1 LPEGA
6 RFGYRCPMNPGDKAS
21 QRIVK
26 FAPLAEIYAKIDAL
40 APVPASEARADV
52 ALGRVLAA
60 DASATS
66 ALPPQAIALRDG
78 WAVRSDAVLDAGPYA
93 PAPLAEKPRWVEV
106 GDNIPNNMDA
116 ILPPEAFVLKEKGA
130 EALAGAAPGE
140 GILAAGADAAA
151 GFVLRRSGERLR
163 LVDLALLRA
172 AGIKTVNIRAPRI
185 GLVCAKKITGDDTLT
200 PTFSRL
206 IEASGG
212 IAEIQPAASLE
223 QSFSDQR
230 VDAVF
235 VLGGSGAGRNDKSVL
250 TLARVGRVEFHGLAL
265 LPGETAAFGMAAKPV
280 LILPGR
286 FDAALAVF
294 LTLGRRLIA
303 RLVDAQ
309 EDEPKIPLKL
319 TRKITSQPGFA
330 EFVALRREK
339 DGAVPSSSG
348 PSTLAALA
356 RADGWLL
363 VPPESEGY
371 PAGAIVEM
379 RLFP

>member
-1 LPEGA
+1 
-6 RFGYRCPMNPGDKAS
+6 MNPGDKAS

-26 FAPLAEIYAKIDAL
+26 FAPLAEVCARIDAL
-40 APVPASEARADV
+40 APVEVHEV
-52 ALGRVLAA
+52 AVDTAIGRVLAA
-60 DASATS
+60 DASS
-66 ALPPQAIALRDG
+66 SGVLPPRAIALRDG

-93 PAPLAEKPRWVEV
+93 PAPLAEKPRWIEA
-106 GDNIPNNMDA
+106 GENIPNDMDA
-116 ILPPEAFVLKEKGA
+116 ILPPEAVVLKEHGA
-130 EALAGAAPGE
+130 EALAGAAPGD
-140 GILAAGADAAA
+140 GILPAGADAAN

-163 LVDLALLRA
+163 QVDLALLRA

-185 GLVCAKKITGDDTLT
+185 GLICAKKIAGDDASTL
-200 PTFSRL
+200 TFSRL

-212 IAEIQPAASLE
+212 IAAVQPAMALE
-223 QSFSDQR
+223 QSFSDQS
-230 VDAVF
+230 VDAVV

-250 TLARVGRVEFHGLAL
+250 TLARLGRVEFHGVAL
-265 LPGETAAFGMAAKPV
+265 LPGETAAFGIAAKPV

-294 LTLGRRLIA
+294 LTLGQRLIA
-303 RLVDAQ
+303 RIAGTL
-309 EDEPKIPLKL
+309 EYESKIPLKL
-319 TRKITSQPGFA
+319 ARKITSQPGFT
-330 EFVALRREK
+330 EFVALRREDK
-339 DGAVPSSSG
+339 EAVPLSSG
-348 PSTLAALA
+348 PSTLTALA

>member
-1 LPEGA
+1 
-6 RFGYRCPMNPGDKAS
+6 MNPVTYAS

-40 APVPASEARADV
+40 APVRASEDRVDA

-60 DASATS
+60 DASAPGV
-66 ALPPQAIALRDG
+66 LPPRAVALRDG

-93 PAPLAEKPRWVEV
+93 PAPLAEKPLWVEV
-106 GDNIPNNMDA
+106 GENIPNNMDA
-116 ILPPEAFVLKEKGA
+116 VLPPEAVVLKGKGA
-130 EALAGAAPGE
+130 EALAGASPGE
-140 GILAAGADAAA
+140 GILPAGADAAA
-151 GFVLRRSGERLR
+151 GFALRRSGERLR

-172 AGIKTVNIRAPRI
+172 AGIETVNIRAPRI
-185 GLVCAKKITGDDTLT
+185 GLICAKKIAGDDALT
-200 PTFSRL
+200 PAFSRL

-223 QSFSDQR
+223 QSFSDQS

-235 VLGGSGAGRNDKSVL
+235 VLGGSGAGRNDKCVS
-250 TLARVGRVEFHGLAL
+250 TLARVGRAEFHGVAL
-265 LPGETAAFGMAAKPV
+265 LPGETAAFGMAAKTV

-303 RLVDAQ
+303 RLADAQ

-319 TRKITSQPGFA
+319 ARKIASQPGFT

-339 DGAVPSSSG
+339 DGAAPLSSG
-348 PSTLAALA
+348 PSTLSALA

>member
-1 LPEGA
+1 
-6 RFGYRCPMNPGDKAS
+6 MNPVTYTS

-40 APVPASEARADV
+40 APVPAVDARVDV

-60 DASATS
+60 DASAPG

-93 PAPLAEKPRWVEV
+93 PAPLAEKPLWVEV
-106 GDNIPNNMDA
+106 GEHIPNNMDA
-116 ILPPEAFVLKEKGA
+116 VLPPEAVVLKEKGA
-130 EALAGAAPGE
+130 EALTGATPGE
-140 GILAAGADAAA
+140 GILLAGADAAA
-151 GFVLRRSGERLR
+151 GLALRRSGERLR

-172 AGIKTVNIRAPRI
+172 AGVETVNIRAPRI
-185 GLVCAKKITGDDTLT
+185 GLICAKKIAGDDALT
-200 PTFSRL
+200 PALSRL

-212 IAEIQPAASLE
+212 IAEIQPAMALE
-223 QSFSDQR
+223 QSFGDRS

-235 VLGGSGAGRNDKSVL
+235 VLGGSSAGRSDKSVS
-250 TLARVGRVEFHGLAL
+250 TLARVGRVEFHGAAL

-294 LTLGRRLIA
+294 LTLGRRLIV
-303 RLVDAQ
+303 RLADVQ

-319 TRKITSQPGFA
+319 MRKITSQPGFA
-330 EFVALRREK
+330 EFVALRREDK
-339 DGAVPSSSG
+339 GAVPLSSG